1 MTKNMRNKVGL
12 VVLFAGAVK
21 FILLKNFTDASVW
34 ILSGLVFAVLGA
46 VVWLSSIKPIDD
58 E

>member
-12 VVLFAGAVK
+12 VVLFAGAVLV
-21 FILLKNFTDASVW
+21 ILLKNFTDASVW

-46 VVWLSSIKPIDD
+46 AVWLSSIKPIDD

>member
-12 VVLFAGAVK
+12 VVLFGGAGLV
-21 FILLKNFTDASVW
+21 ILLENFTDASVW

-46 VVWLSSIKPIDD
+46 VVWLSSIKPID
-58 E
+58 EE